1 MKYYQKLALLLSL
14 LWGFIALQ
22 RIVIAIIMPAI
33 QSEMKFSY
41 TDVGLIL
48 AITGLTWAFG
58 TIIFAAIGDKFGRRP
73 VIVVTAILAACFSWI
88 TGFVHTLGG
97 MLWIRG
103 ILGFFEGGPWAP
115 SVSTLAEEAPPE
127 KRGLTVGTLSACF
140 MLIGVAV
147 GPLVA
152 TWILGVYGSWRPVFY
167 ILSVPAALIAVIII
181 FVMHETPSMT
191 ETLNMRKRGEKK
203 VIYHQGQRMRLIDV
217 LKFKNVLVSTI
228 NSIPVMAVLWVYTGF
243 SALFLVKVHQFSM
256 GQVGIAMAASGVG
269 GFFGVLSMGGLSDH
283 IGRRTAMIIA
293 GLLCA
298 AAGAAV
304 ALAPVG
310 TPLAVFLVPF
320 FFWGFFGIGTFPLYL
335 GTLPTECV
343 PPECAGTAA
352 SIPTGV
358 GEFLGASAMPALAGL
373 LADKFGLIAPVWMT
387 VISGVLIAIISLFYV
402 ETAPRKVAKMAKKPT
417 REDHLLSPFRGKQLV
432 PEPVYDATER

>member
-1 MKYYQKLALLLSL
+1 MKYYQKLAILLAL

-33 QSEMKFSY
+33 AEEMKFTY
-41 TDVGLIL
+41 TDVGLVL

-58 TIIFAAIGDKFGRRP
+58 TIIFAAIGDKIGRRP
-73 VIVVTAILAACFSWI
+73 VIVVTAILAAVFSWV

-97 MLWIRG
+97 MLTVRG

-115 SVSTLAEEAPPE
+115 SVSTLVEESPPE
-127 KRGLTVGTLSACF
+127 KRGLTVGYLSACF

-147 GPLVA
+147 GPIVA
-152 TWILGVYGSWRPVFY
+152 TRILAAYGSWRPVFY
-167 ILSVPAALIAVIII
+167 ILSIPAAVLAVIIL
-181 FVMHETPSMT
+181 FFMHEAPSIA
-191 ETLNMRKRGEKK
+191 ETLKMRKSGQKK
-203 VIYHQGQRMRLIDV
+203 VIYHQGQKMRLIDV
-217 LKFKNVLVSTI
+217 LKFKNVTVSTI

-243 SALFLVKVHQFSM
+243 SALFLFKVHQFNM
-256 GQVGIAMAASGVG
+256 GQVGIALAASGVG
-269 GFFGVLSMGGLSDH
+269 GCLGVLSMGGLSDH
-283 IGRRTAMIIA
+283 IGRKTAMIIC

-298 AAGAAV
+298 ASGAAV
-304 ALAPVG
+304 ALLPLG
-310 TPLAVFLVPF
+310 TPLGVFLAPF

-358 GEFLGASAMPALAGL
+358 GEFLGASAMPALAGY
-373 LADKFGLIAPVWMT
+373 LADKLGLVAPVWMT
-387 VISGVLIAIISLFYV
+387 VIAGVLIAIISLFYV
-402 ETAPRKVAKMAKKPT
+402 ETAPAKVAKMKIKPSG
-417 REDHLLSPFRGKQLV
+417 DDYLLPPFRGKQ
-432 PEPVYDATER
+432 PTSAR